1 MAGIKN
7 KEIKDKSKED
17 LSKLLE
23 LKKGELK
30 DFRLGSSGSKSRNVR
45 EARMIRRSIA
55 RIMTAISA
63 GSVETQ

>member
-7 KEIKDKSKED
+7 KEIKDKSRED